1 MKRFG
6 AVAVPIAVGMI
17 LAALPG
23 VVIGAGQGVATAIMA
38 EHIDPEVLQFV
49 GIGFGVLSNFLTLL
63 ITAFMMGGYVNIALK
78 GARGQPSTFGDVFS
92 GGRWFGKMFLAIL
105 LFAILYVIGTAL
117 CIVPGVIVA
126 CGLAVYAPLI
136 VDQDLSAVDALKR
149 SWELT
154 KGNKVTIFLFG
165 LIGFFVVIGGL
176 LACIVGVLLVSY
188 PMLYVG
194 MAYIYLRLKGE
205 NPPVP
210 V

>member
-23 VVIGAGQGVATAIMA
+23 VVIGFGQGIATAIIA
-38 EHIDPEVLQFV
+38 EQLEPEVLPFV
-49 GIGFGVLSNFLTLL
+49 SLGFSLLTNFITLI
-63 ITAFMMGGYVNIALK
+63 ITAFMLGGYVNIALK

-92 GGRWFGKMFLAIL
+92 GGRWFGKMFLALIL
-105 LFAILYVIGTAL
+105 FIILWVIGTAL
-117 CIVPGVIVA
+117 CVVPGVIVA
-126 CGLAVYAPLI
+126 CGLAIYAPLI

-165 LIGFFVVIGGL
+165 LIGIFVIIGGL
-176 LACIVGVLLVSY
+176 LACVVGVLLVSY

-194 MAYIYLRLKGE
+194 STYIYLRLKGE

-210 V
+210 T